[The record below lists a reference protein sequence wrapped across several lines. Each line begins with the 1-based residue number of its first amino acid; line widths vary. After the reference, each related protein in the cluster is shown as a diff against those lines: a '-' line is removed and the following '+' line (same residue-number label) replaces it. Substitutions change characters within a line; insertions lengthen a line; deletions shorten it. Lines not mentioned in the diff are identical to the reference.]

1 MSIDVHATKEAILA
15 LPQNEYKVLEEIEE
29 TKGVVLATSVD
40 DGFTRTMIVI
50 NPTSIGIAIQSPDEK
65 GFLTLLF
72 KQLPVELISLL
83 VTVDAQPEVVSESE
97 SEVEGIN

>member
-40 DGFTRTMIVI
+40 DSFTRTMIVI
-50 NPTSIGIAIQSPDEK
+50 NPTSIGIAVQSPDEK

-72 KQLPVELISLL
+72 KQLPVELINLL
-83 VTVDAQPEVVSESE
+83 VIAESELEVESELE